1 MANYHPFFVKE
12 SFSCLAKLFSYYTAL
27 LAIAHCIEAVWLW
40 LLMLQHTHYGKTLIL
55 SKIKSLVTKLLSI
68 HFFCQ
73 IGFKNEKLNSLPSIV
88 HKT

>member
-40 LLMLQHTHYGKTLIL
+40 LLMLQHTHYCKTLIL
-55 SKIKSLVTKLLSI
+55 SKKKMIGDKTIEYSFLLSNWV
-68 HFFCQ
+68 Q
-73 IGFKNEKLNSLPSIV
+73 K
-88 HKT
+88 